1 MDKVKRISAMIG
13 IALIAAMYILFFVS
27 SFFATEYSNGLF
39 LACLFSTIVIPI
51 FIWFFQVFYKLAHK
65 NDDENEN
72 SSTTKKS

>member
-1 MDKVKRISAMIG
+1 MNKVKRISAIVG

-65 NDDENEN
+65 NDDAN
-72 SSTTKKS
+72 SSTNKES

>member
-1 MDKVKRISAMIG
+1 MNKVKRISAIIG

-51 FIWFFQVFYKLAHK
+51 FIWFFQLFYKLAHK
-65 NDDENEN
+65 NDDDTN
-72 SSTTKKS
+72 SSTNKE